1 MGAGVHVPHCDRQ
14 ECLSYLVMKTQPT
27 PRSSPASDPAR
38 SPVDLEEVD
47 RYRVARLATADARGK
62 PLVVPVCF
70 ACGKDAIY
78 SVLDEKPKRVAAS
91 RLRRVRNILANPQV
105 RLLVDHYEE
114 DWSRLAYILVEGIAE
129 MITEKTERTEHAE
142 ALRLLREKYLQY
154 RVMRLEGRPVIKIS
168 PQRLITWKARP
179 RAE

>member
-1 MGAGVHVPHCDRQ
+1 
-14 ECLSYLVMKTQPT
+14 MKTQPT
-27 PRSSPASDPAR
+27 PRSSPASASAR
-38 SPVDLEEVD
+38 SPVDLEEVN

-91 RLRRVRNILANPQV
+91 RLRRVRNIQANPQV
-105 RLLVDHYEE
+105 CLLVDHYEE

-129 MITEKTERTEHAE
+129 VLTEKTERTEHAE
-142 ALRLLREKYLQY
+142 ALRLLRTKYPQY
-154 RVMRLEGRPVIKIS
+154 QAMRLEGRPVIKIA
-168 PQRLITWKARP
+168 PQRVIRWKPAPGR
-179 RAE
+179 